1 MPTRNPEVDTEAD
14 TDARFSIGVLARLTG
29 INPGTLRMW
38 ERRYQIATPLRSG
51 ARDKRMYSQ
60 SDIDRLALVKRLVD
74 SGHPVSSVAP
84 LPIDELRARLKMS
97 LERVSK
103 DVPTKTQPCR
113 VVVLGEALAV
123 RLAEH
128 KGQALQ
134 IELCGL
140 FSSAAECD
148 EKARALAPD
157 VLVVE
162 YATLQR
168 ETLSDIW
175 RHLAVTG
182 VRHAVVIFGFG
193 ARGSVKEL
201 ERAGVCCLQA
211 PVSLAEIERACT
223 AARGVSVSASELA
236 RPPVGGIPPRQFSP
250 EQLARIAARAT
261 PMKCECPHHL
271 VDLVNSLVAFETYSN
286 ECINLSPRD
295 AQIHELLHA
304 TTAAA
309 RALMETGLAKVIEA
323 EGISAD

>member
-1 MPTRNPEVDTEAD
+1 MSTRTTS
-14 TDARFSIGVLARLTG
+14 TDEQALFSIGVLARLTG
-29 INPGTLRMW
+29 INPGTLRIW
-38 ERRYQIATPLRSG
+38 ERRYQIANPMRSG

-60 SDIDRLALVKRLVD
+60 SDIDRLSLVKILVD
-74 SGHPVSSVAP
+74 SGHPVSSVAQ
-84 LPIDELRARLKMS
+84 LSIDDLRSRLKMS
-97 LERVSK
+97 ADRVSK
-103 DVPTKTQPCR
+103 DVSTKTQPSR

-123 RLAEH
+123 RFAEH
-128 KGQALQ
+128 KGQLRE
-134 IELCGL
+134 IEICGL
-140 FSSAAECD
+140 FSSAAELD
-148 EKARALAPD
+148 DKARALAPE

-168 ETLSDIW
+168 ETLGDIW

-193 ARGSVKEL
+193 AQRSVKDL
-201 ERAGVCCLQA
+201 ERAGVLCLQA
-211 PVSLAEIERACT
+211 PVTLSEIERAC
-223 AARGVSVSASELA
+223 ASARGASVLKIEETITTTAG
-236 RPPVGGIPPRQFSP
+236 VPPRRFSP
-250 EQLARIAARAT
+250 DQLARIAASAT

-286 ECINLSPRD
+286 ECVNLYPHD
-295 AQIHELLHA
+295 AQIHELLHT